1 MIDLVRASKALSD
14 ETRVRTLSL
23 LLAKECCVCEVM
35 HCLKISQTRASRSL
49 KILFDAGFLK
59 MREEGSFTLY
69 SIKKNNSNHV
79 RSLLVQALEEDF
91 GRSVAARKERERLS
105 TAKRFDCKAVI
116 KAKYKTLPDELPQ
129 HDCCATH

>member
-1 MIDLVRASKALSD
+1 MIELVRASKALSD
-14 ETRVRTLSL
+14 ETRVRTLNL
-23 LLAKECCVCEVM
+23 LLTKECCVCEVM
-35 HCLKISQTRASRSL
+35 HALKISQTRASRSL

-69 SIKKNNSNHV
+69 SIKQNRSNRV
-79 RSLLVQALEEDF
+79 RALLMQALEEDF
-91 GRSVAARKERERLS
+91 SRSRAAQKERERLK

-129 HDCCATH
+129 HDCCSDC

>member
-14 ETRVRTLSL
+14 ETRVRTLNL

-69 SIKKNNSNHV
+69 SIKKNKSNRV

-91 GRSVAARKERERLS
+91 GRSVAARKERERLTS
-105 TAKRFDCKAVI
+105 AKRFDCKAVI